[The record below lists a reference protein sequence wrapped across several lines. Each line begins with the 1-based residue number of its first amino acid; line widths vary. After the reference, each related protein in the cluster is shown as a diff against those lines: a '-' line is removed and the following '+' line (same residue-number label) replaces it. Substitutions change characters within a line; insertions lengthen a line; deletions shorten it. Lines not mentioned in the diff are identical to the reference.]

1 MKEDENLK
9 AVITCAG
16 LGVRLLPFTKEL
28 PKEMSPVFYQSKNG
42 MQTKPLVQLIF
53 ENLFDA
59 GIREFC
65 FVGGKNRKIIESH
78 FTPNDSKSNIM
89 ELFYEKLLDSNI
101 DWVTQNSPNGFGDA
115 VKYTKS
121 FVGSDNFILQ
131 AGDVSTPPNKISII
145 KKLSDQINNTEMD
158 AIISVKHVDDPKRH
172 GIVTLLDENNITSVT
187 SAIEKPETPLTDLGI
202 MPIYGFTSKIFDCLE
217 NILPGKNN
225 EIQITDAIQKLIDTE
240 RKVMAIRVDDE
251 EFWDVGTADAF
262 WASLNKS
269 HSLIEKI

>member
-1 MKEDENLK
+1 MK

-16 LGVRLLPFTKEL
+16 LGSRLLPFTKEL

-78 FTPNDSKSNIM
+78 FTPNDSKSDIM
-89 ELFYEKLLDSNI
+89 TPFYEKLTQSNI

-115 VKYTKS
+115 VRYAKS

-131 AGDVSTPPNKISII
+131 AGDVSTAPNEISLI
-145 KKLSDQINNTEMD
+145 KELLDRINNFEAD
-158 AIISVKHVDDPKRH
+158 AVISVKHVDDPKRH
-172 GIVTLLDENNITSVT
+172 GIVTLLDENKITDVC
-187 SAIEKPETPLTDLGI
+187 SAIEKPETPQTDLGI
-202 MPIYGFTSKIFDCLE
+202 MPIYGFNSKIFDYLE

-225 EIQITDAIQKLIDTE
+225 EIQITDAIQKLVDAE